1 MGHSERSVPHCETA
15 QEFQDLTGVSDE
27 VLARLQIYAELL
39 VKWQAKINLVGPD
52 TVGDLWHRHMLD
64 SAQLAPL
71 IAGGTAA
78 PLKIVDFGS
87 GAGFP
92 GLVLAI
98 MMGPRAE
105 VHLVESDARKGVFM
119 REVNRATEADAVI
132 HTARIEKLAPL
143 GADFVTSR
151 ALAPLTMLLEFA
163 EIHLLSTGK
172 CLYPKGKRWAEELT
186 EAEKAWKMRVN
197 KHPSR
202 TEPAGR
208 ILEITECVRRDAGL
222 E

>member
-1 MGHSERSVPHCETA
+1 MSPED
-15 QEFQDLTGVSDE
+15 FQAETGVEDAT
-27 VLARLQIYAELL
+27 LARLVVYAELL
-39 VKWQAKINLVGPD
+39 MKWQAKINLIGPD
-52 TVGDLWHRHMLD
+52 TLPDLWRRHMLD
-64 SAQLAPL
+64 SAQLLPL
-71 IAGGTAA
+71 IEARGAHKV
-78 PLKIVDFGS
+78 KIADFGS

-98 MMGPRAE
+98 LLGERAE
-105 VHLVESDARKGVFM
+105 VHLVESDVRKGVFL
-119 REVNRATEADAVI
+119 REANRATAAGARV

-143 GADFVTSR
+143 NADIATSR
-151 ALAPLTMLLEFA
+151 ALAPLSKLLEFA

-186 EAEKAWKMRVN
+186 EAQKAWKMAVTE
-197 KHPSR
+197 HPSR

-208 ILEITECVRRDAGL
+208 ILEITECARRDVGL